1 VNPRRRGRP
10 QPDAW
15 SSLHERAR
23 VRLAERLDEPLD
35 WLEAAWLAEHLD
47 DCADCRTV
55 DAEYAAQRAELLA
68 LRPPVPPRDLW
79 ARTSAALDAEAA
91 RHPGR
96 VARAADRRSRR
107 NRGWT
112 PFGAIGAVAATFV
125 AAFVVG
131 SQLVG
136 PTSVPQI
143 AIASPP
149 ASGAPS
155 GAIPSIATPIPVEQG
170 QVAWCSQENGSCE
183 IHQAQIESV
192 CPPGSTSNCA
202 PLDSNAKSVVKL
214 SVTPKSIVSS
224 PNRSQVI
231 VVGTKPGTASTTIYV
246 VPVSGGTPSPT
257 PTVPPTSAT
266 PIAPSNLPS
275 NVPSIPPSSAPS
287 SPAGSAPPPSPSPV
301 PSGAPTATALA
312 ILAIASDVVVVGQ
325 SAAYS
330 PDGAWFAFSAR
341 PVGRLNGP
349 DVYVWHAGDP
359 AAVPVTTD
367 HRSVF
372 AGWVGQRIV
381 GSRADLPSRQGSASP
396 EPESSGT
403 TGHGPKKSPAASEV
417 AGESSTPSASEPAA
431 ASASPAGDVAT
442 SSFII
447 DPATH
452 IQTNLTVPAWRPIV
466 DPLGR
471 WAVYWE
477 GTIAA
482 DASGERW
489 VMGTGQLMLGSWA
502 ALAGA
507 ETAAGQQPL
516 VLSPEFSAID
526 GADWDARWDDTG
538 EHLAVWI
545 GEREDP
551 AVGHLNLVTMDP
563 ATGQPD
569 SVGWRLVGRP
579 ALVGFS
585 LADGHLA
592 WATPPGQDGHGSQ
605 LQVYAWS
612 GPDAGQTHSM
622 PATGTDTV
630 IVVH

>member
-1 VNPRRRGRP
+1 VSRQDRGRP
-10 QPDAW
+10 RPDAW

-35 WLEAAWLAEHLD
+35 WLEAEWLAEHLD
-47 DCADCRTV
+47 DCADCRAV
-55 DAEYAAQRAELLA
+55 AAEYAAQREALRG
-68 LRPPVPPRDLW
+68 LRPPEPPRDLW
-79 ARTSAALDAEAA
+79 ARTAAALDAEAA
-91 RHPGR
+91 RHPSR
-96 VARAADRRSRR
+96 VALPADRASRR
-107 NRGWT
+107 GRGWT
-112 PFGAIGAVAATFV
+112 PFGAIGVVVATFV
-125 AAFVVG
+125 VAFLVG

-136 PTSVPQI
+136 PASVPQI
-143 AIASPP
+143 AIASPR

-155 GAIPSIATPIPVEQG
+155 GAALPIATPIPVTRG
-170 QVAWCSQENGSCE
+170 PVAWCSQENGSCE
-183 IHQAQIESV
+183 IHQAEIESV
-192 CPPGSTSNCA
+192 CAPGSTSNCA
-202 PLDSNAKSVVKL
+202 PLDSHAKSIAKL
-214 SVTPKSIVSS
+214 SVNPKSIVSS
-224 PNRSQVI
+224 PDHRQVI
-231 VVGTKPGTASTTIYV
+231 VVGTKPGTSSTTIYV
-246 VPVSGGTPSPT
+246 VPVSGGAASPT
-257 PTVPPTSAT
+257 PTAPPASAT
-266 PIAPSNLPS
+266 PIAPSSPPS
-275 NVPSIPPSSAPS
+275 SIPSSAPS
-287 SPAGSAPPPSPSPV
+287 SPGGSAPPPSASAIAT
-301 PSGAPTATALA
+301 STPTATALA
-312 ILAIASDVVVVGQ
+312 LLAIASDVVVVGQ

-341 PVGRLNGP
+341 PVSRLNGP
-349 DVYVWHAGDP
+349 DIYTWHSGDP
-359 AAVPVTTD
+359 AAVPLTTD

-381 GSRADLPSRQGSASP
+381 GSRADLPSGQDAASP
-396 EPESSGT
+396 EPGASGAA
-403 TGHGPKKSPAASEV
+403 GRGPTNSPATSDAPASSPV
-417 AGESSTPSASEPAA
+417 PASATAA
-431 ASASPAGDVAT
+431 ATASPAGPVAA
-442 SSFII
+442 SSFLI
-447 DPATH
+447 DPATRARTEL
-452 IQTNLTVPAWRPIV
+452 IVPAWRPIV

-471 WAVYWE
+471 WAVYWQ

-507 ETAAGQQPL
+507 QTAAGPQPL

-545 GEREDP
+545 GEREEP
-551 AVGHLNLVTMDP
+551 SIGHLTIVTIDT

-569 SVGWRLVGRP
+569 PAARRLVGRP

-592 WATPPGQDGHGSQ
+592 WATPPGQDGQGSQ

-612 GPDAGQTHSM
+612 GPDAGQTSSQ
-622 PATGTDTV
+622 PATGSDTV